1 MMCRTNPRRITRAFV
16 RERCTTKR
24 GAAFK
29 VLYITAHHLGHPWPD
44 YGGSCA
50 IFPDRCTTKRSHM
63 RETFR
68 AMENHL
74 CHPSPDRG
82 EGSAIFDGSL
92 RCESILECSVI
103 PGAPAPFAGGTGDPL
118 RSIQNGSGLPR
129 DEAGAAPGMTS
140 HKID

>member
-1 MMCRTNPRRITRAFV
+1 MMCRTNHRRITSAFV

-24 GAAFK
+24 GGAWK
-29 VLYITAHHLGHPWPD
+29 VLCITAHHLGHPWPD
-44 YGGSCA
+44 YGESC
-50 IFPDRCTTKRSHM
+50 
-63 RETFR
+63 
-68 AMENHL
+68 
-74 CHPSPDRG
+74 
-82 EGSAIFDGSL
+82 AIFDGSL